1 MADALTPMMQQYQR
15 LRASVPADTLLLFRL
30 GDFYELFFD
39 DAKEASGLL
48 NLALTHR
55 NSVPMCGMPYH
66 AAPGY
71 IAKLIQAGRRV
82 AICDQTSEPQPGK
95 IVTREITQIITAGT
109 VSELDLLKANRPN
122 YLGAVYFQD
131 GAFGF
136 AYAELSTG
144 EFRVAQSND
153 ISILMDD
160 LARISPAELL
170 ISERQSAQFEEIEG
184 ALAYDDFAF
193 LADHARFTLCEHF
206 RVKSLDGFGCSDMP
220 AAIGA
225 AGAIIHYLKQQLRRK
240 VDHLAS
246 LRCDA
251 RDDYVMLDAATQ
263 VNLELVESR
272 GARNMSL
279 LAALDRTVTPMGGR
293 KLRAWILQP
302 LRDLAELERR
312 QQMIADL
319 LHEPDL
325 IAALRHCLKSIRDL
339 ERAAGRLSQA
349 SGNARDL
356 VALKISLQQIPEL
369 KGELRKLIE
378 RTEFGKERD
387 ASENRPYHLELE
399 QQLQEM
405 PALTGKLSGALLD
418 DPPMVLKEG
427 GMFRDGFNADLDE
440 LRQASR
446 DGKKW
451 IAELQEREIAGSGIK
466 SLKVRFNSVFGY
478 FIEITK
484 SNLANVP
491 ARYIRKQTTV
501 GGERFI
507 TPELKEMESKILG
520 ADEKARHLEY
530 QLFQTLR
537 EETLSELAPIQQT
550 AAAIG
555 TLDVICSLA
564 ETARLFGYC
573 RPALNQSLRLVI
585 RDGRH
590 PVLDQNL
597 AEEKF
602 VPNDTDLDGERM
614 RLAIITGPNMAGK
627 STYIRQVAL
636 IVLLAQIGSFVP
648 ASSAEIGLVD
658 RVFTRVGAS
667 DDLSRGQ
674 STFMVEMNETANIVN
689 NATDRSLVILDEIGR
704 GTSTF
709 DGLSIAWSVAE
720 FLHDKIKARTL
731 FATHYHELTKLA
743 EERKGVANFNVAVRE
758 WNEQIIFL
766 RKIIPGG
773 ADKSYGIHVA
783 RLAGVPKEILDRAKD
798 ILSHLEKPNG
808 TADVPKPVKGRRS
821 RKIVAAPEK
830 PQMDLF

>member
-1 MADALTPMMQQYQR
+1 MPDALTPMMQQYQR

-30 GDFYELFFD
+30 GDFYELFFE

-55 NSVPMCGMPYH
+55 NGVPMCGMPYH
-66 AAPGY
+66 AAQGY

-122 YLGAVYFQD
+122 YLGAVYFHE
-131 GAFGF
+131 GKFGF

-144 EFRVAQSND
+144 EFRLTESKN
-153 ISILMDD
+153 SSGLLDD
-160 LARISPAELL
+160 LARISPAEVLV
-170 ISERQSAQFEEIEG
+170 SERQMNEFGEIVG

-193 LADHARFTLCEHF
+193 LTDHARFTLCEHF
-206 RVKSLDGFGCSDMP
+206 RVKSLDGFGCTEMP

-251 RDDYVMLDAATQ
+251 RDDFVMLDAATQ

-293 KLRAWILQP
+293 KLRSWILQP
-302 LRDLAELERR
+302 LRDLHELECR
-312 QQMIADL
+312 QQLIADL
-319 LHEPDL
+319 LHEADL
-325 IAALRHCLKSIRDL
+325 LAGLRACLKAIRDL

-349 SGNARDL
+349 SGNGRDL
-356 VALKISLQQIPEL
+356 VALKISLEQIPEL
-369 KGELRKLIE
+369 KGELQKLID
-378 RTEFGKERD
+378 RTEFGKGPQSGTLSRRVFE
-387 ASENRPYHLELE
+387 S
-399 QQLQEM
+399 LQEM
-405 PALTGKLSGALLD
+405 PALTDKLAAALVD

-427 GMFRDGFNADLDE
+427 GIFRDGFDSDLDE
-440 LRQASR
+440 LRQGSR
-446 DGKKW
+446 EGKNW
-451 IAELQEREIAGSGIK
+451 IAQLQEREIAETGIK

-478 FIEITK
+478 FIEVTK
-484 SNLANVP
+484 SNLGNVP
-491 ARYIRKQTTV
+491 DRYVRKQTTV
-501 GGERFI
+501 GGERFV

-520 ADEKARHLEY
+520 ADEKARQLEY

-537 EETLSELAPIQQT
+537 EETLRELEPIQQT

-555 TLDVICSLA
+555 TLDVIGALA
-564 ETARLFGYC
+564 ETARLYGYS
-573 RPALNQSLRLVI
+573 RPALNDSLRLVI

-636 IVLLAQIGSFVP
+636 IVLMAQIGSFVP

-658 RVFTRVGAS
+658 RVFTRVGAN

-689 NATDRSLVILDEIGR
+689 NASDRSLVILDEIGR

-743 EERKGVANFNVAVRE
+743 AERKGVANFNVAVRE

-783 RLAGVPKEILDRAKD
+783 RLAGIPKEILDRARD

-808 TADVPKPVKGRRS
+808 AVEVQKPAKIRRG
-821 RKIVAAPEK
+821 KKPAPISQK
-830 PQMDLF
+830 PQLDLF

>member
-1 MADALTPMMQQYQR
+1 MPDALTPMMQQYQR

-30 GDFYELFFD
+30 GDFYELFFE

-66 AAPGY
+66 AAQGY

-122 YLGAVYFQD
+122 YLGAVYFHE
-131 GAFGF
+131 GKFGF

-144 EFRVAQSND
+144 EFRLTESKNG
-153 ISILMDD
+153 SGLLDD
-160 LARISPAELL
+160 LARISPAEVLV
-170 ISERQSAQFEEIEG
+170 SERQMNEFGEIAG

-193 LADHARFTLCEHF
+193 LTDHARFTLCEHF
-206 RVKSLDGFGCSDMP
+206 RVKSLDGFGCTEMP

-251 RDDYVMLDAATQ
+251 RDDFVMLDAATQ

-293 KLRAWILQP
+293 KLRSWILQP
-302 LRDLAELERR
+302 LRDLNELECR
-312 QQMIADL
+312 QQLIADL
-319 LHEPDL
+319 LHEADL
-325 IAALRHCLKSIRDL
+325 LAGLRACLKAIRDL

-349 SGNARDL
+349 SGNGRDL
-356 VALKISLQQIPEL
+356 VALKISLEQIPEV
-369 KGELRKLIE
+369 KGELQKLID
-378 RTEFGKERD
+378 RTEFGKEPQSGTLSRRVFE
-387 ASENRPYHLELE
+387 S
-399 QQLQEM
+399 LQEM
-405 PALTGKLSGALLD
+405 PALTDKLAAALVN

-427 GMFRDGFNADLDE
+427 GIFRDGFDSDLDE
-440 LRQASR
+440 LRQGSR
-446 DGKKW
+446 EGKNW
-451 IAELQEREIAGSGIK
+451 IAQLQEREIAETGIK

-478 FIEITK
+478 FIEVTK
-484 SNLANVP
+484 SNLGNVP
-491 ARYIRKQTTV
+491 DRYVRKQTTV
-501 GGERFI
+501 GGERFV

-520 ADEKARHLEY
+520 ADEKARQLEY

-537 EETLSELAPIQQT
+537 EETLRELEPIQQT

-555 TLDVICSLA
+555 TLDVIGALA
-564 ETARLFGYC
+564 ETARLYGYS
-573 RPALNQSLRLVI
+573 RPALNDSLRLVI

-636 IVLLAQIGSFVP
+636 IVLMAQIGSFVP

-658 RVFTRVGAS
+658 RVFTRVGAN

-689 NATDRSLVILDEIGR
+689 NASDRSLVILDEIGR

-743 EERKGVANFNVAVRE
+743 AERKGVANFNVAVRE

-783 RLAGVPKEILDRAKD
+783 RLAGIPKEILDRARD

-808 TADVPKPVKGRRS
+808 AVEVQKPAKIRRG
-821 RKIVAAPEK
+821 KKPAPISQK
-830 PQMDLF
+830 PQLDLF